1 MNSLLNV
8 IWTTD
13 FAFSVLRVTTPI
25 LFAALGALISN
36 RAGIINIGM
45 EGIMLVSAL
54 TGVIASA
61 YTGSAWL
68 GLIGA
73 ALAGTLIAGILAFF
87 TLQFKTHIILGGV
100 AINMFASGGT
110 VFLLYL
116 LSGDKGSSTSLPSK
130 VLPNVEIPLLKDIP
144 VLGPIFSGHHI
155 LTYISIVAVV
165 AVYYLLNRTPLG
177 LRIRSV
183 GENANAAQS
192 VGVSVV
198 RIQYTALL
206 LSGFFAGLGGAY
218 MSMGYLS
225 LFTRDMIAGRGWIAI
240 AAESMGRSTTVGTA
254 LTSLLFGAADA
265 LANALQVLKIPA
277 ELIGTLP
284 YAATVIGLVVYA
296 VSESRKKT
304 RKRKDAVPDMP
315 EQGGV

>member
-8 IWTTD
+8 IFTTD
-13 FAFSVLRVTTPI
+13 FAFSLLRVTTPI

-54 TGVIASA
+54 AGVIVSA
-61 YTGSAWL
+61 YTQSAWVGLL
-68 GLIGA
+68 GAVLS
-73 ALAGTLIAGILAFF
+73 GTLIAGILAFF
-87 TLQFKTHIILGGV
+87 TLKFKTHIILGGV

-110 VFLLYL
+110 VFILYL
-116 LSGDKGSSTSLPSK
+116 LSGDKGSSTSLASK
-130 VLPNVEIPLLKDIP
+130 VLPSVQIPLIKDIP
-144 VLGPIFSGHHI
+144 VLGPILSGHHI
-155 LTYISIVAVV
+155 LTYVSILAVL

-183 GENANAAQS
+183 GENPHAAQS

-198 RIQYTALL
+198 KIQYTALL
-206 LSGFFAGLGGAY
+206 LSGFFASLGGAY

-240 AAESMGRSTTVGTA
+240 AAESMGRSTTIGTA

-265 LANALQVLKIPA
+265 LSNALQVLKIPA
-277 ELIGTLP
+277 ELIATLP
-284 YAATVIGLVVYA
+284 YVATVIGLLIYA
-296 VSESRKKT
+296 VSETRKKN
-304 RKRKDAVPDMP
+304 KKVKGPVAK
-315 EQGGV
+315 

>member
-1 MNSLLNV
+1 MNSLLDV
-8 IWTTD
+8 ILTTD

-54 TGVIASA
+54 AGVIVSA
-61 YTGSAWL
+61 YTHSAWVGLL
-68 GLIGA
+68 GAVLS
-73 ALAGTLIAGILAFF
+73 GTLIAGILAFF
-87 TLQFKTHIILGGV
+87 TLKFKTHIILGGV

-110 VFLLYL
+110 VFILYL
-116 LSGDKGSSTSLPSK
+116 LSGDKGSSTSLASK
-130 VLPNVEIPLLKDIP
+130 VLPSVQIPLLKDIP
-144 VLGPIFSGHHI
+144 VLGPILSGHHI
-155 LTYISIVAVV
+155 LTYFSILSVLV
-165 AVYYLLNRTPLG
+165 VYYLLNRTPLG

-183 GENANAAQS
+183 GENPHAAQS

-206 LSGFFAGLGGAY
+206 LSGFFASLGGAY

-225 LFTRDMIAGRGWIAI
+225 LFTRDMVAGRGWIAI

-265 LANALQVLKIPA
+265 LSNALQVLKIPA
-277 ELIGTLP
+277 ELIATLP
-284 YAATVIGLVVYA
+284 YVATVVGLIIYA
-296 VSESRKKT
+296 VSETRKKNKKLKT
-304 RKRKDAVPDMP
+304 TTTK
-315 EQGGV
+315 

>member
-1 MNSLLNV
+1 MNSLLN
-8 IWTTD
+8 IILTTD

-54 TGVIASA
+54 AGVIVSA
-61 YTGSAWL
+61 FTHSAWVGLL
-68 GLIGA
+68 GAVLS
-73 ALAGTLIAGILAFF
+73 GTLIAGILAFF
-87 TLQFKTHIILGGV
+87 TLKFKTHIILGGV

-110 VFLLYL
+110 VFILYL
-116 LSGDKGSSTSLPSK
+116 LSGDKGSSTSLASK
-130 VLPNVEIPLLKDIP
+130 VLPSVQIPVLRDIP
-144 VLGPIFSGHHI
+144 VLGPILSGHHI
-155 LTYISIVAVV
+155 LTYFSILSVFV
-165 AVYYLLNRTPLG
+165 VYYLLNRTPLG

-183 GENANAAQS
+183 GENPHAAQS

-206 LSGFFAGLGGAY
+206 LSGFFASLGGAY

-225 LFTRDMIAGRGWIAI
+225 LFTRDMVAGRGWIAI

-265 LANALQVLKIPA
+265 LSNVLQVLKIPA
-277 ELIGTLP
+277 ELIATLP
-284 YAATVIGLVVYA
+284 YVATVIGLIIYA
-296 VSESRKKT
+296 VSETRKKN
-304 RKRKDAVPDMP
+304 RKLKTTAK
-315 EQGGV
+315 

>member
-8 IWTTD
+8 ILTTD
-13 FAFSVLRVTTPI
+13 FAFSLLRVTTPI

-54 TGVIASA
+54 AGVIVSA
-61 YTGSAWL
+61 YTQSAWVGLL
-68 GLIGA
+68 GAVLS
-73 ALAGTLIAGILAFF
+73 GTLIAGVLAFF
-87 TLQFKTHIILGGV
+87 TLKFKTHIILGGV

-110 VFLLYL
+110 VFILYL
-116 LSGDKGSSTSLPSK
+116 LSGDKGSSTSLASK
-130 VLPNVEIPLLKDIP
+130 VLPSVQLPLIQDIP
-144 VLGPIFSGHHI
+144 VLGPILSGHHI
-155 LTYISIVAVV
+155 LTYISILAVV
-165 AVYYLLNRTPLG
+165 VVYYLLNRTPLG

-183 GENANAAQS
+183 GENPHAAQS

-206 LSGFFAGLGGAY
+206 LSGFFASLGGAY

-240 AAESMGRSTTVGTA
+240 AAESMGRSTTIGTA

-265 LANALQVLKIPA
+265 LSNALQVLKIPA
-277 ELIGTLP
+277 ELIATLP
-284 YAATVIGLVVYA
+284 YVATVIGLVIYA
-296 VSESRKKT
+296 VSETRKKN
-304 RKRKDAVPDMP
+304 KKVKGP
-315 EQGGV
+315 VVK

>member
-1 MNSLLNV
+1 MSSLFDV
-8 IWTTD
+8 IFTTE

-36 RAGIINIGM
+36 RAGIINIGL
-45 EGIMLVSAL
+45 EGIMLVAAL

-68 GLIGA
+68 GLTGA
-73 ALAGTLIAGILAFF
+73 VMAGTLISGVLAFF
-87 TLQFKTHIILGGV
+87 TLKFKTHIILGGV

-110 VFLLYL
+110 VFILYL

-130 VLPNVEIPLLKDIP
+130 VLPSIDIPLLKDIP
-144 VLGPIFSGHHI
+144 VLGPILSGHNV
-155 LTYISIVAVV
+155 LTYMSILAVFV
-165 AVYYLLNRTPLG
+165 VYYLLKRTPLG

-183 GENANAAQS
+183 GENPQAAQS

-198 RIQYTALL
+198 KVQYTALL

-240 AAESMGRSTTVGTA
+240 AAESMGRSTTVGTT

-284 YAATVIGLVVYA
+284 YVTTVIGLVIYA
-296 VSESRKKT
+296 VSESRMRSKKL
-304 RKRKDAVPDMP
+304 KEK
-315 EQGGV
+315 G

>member
-1 MNSLLNV
+1 MSGLDSLFNV
-8 IWTTD
+8 IFTTD

-54 TGVIASA
+54 AGVIISA
-61 YTGSAWL
+61 YTQSAWIGLL
-68 GLIGA
+68 GA
-73 ALAGTLIAGILAFF
+73 VMAGTMIAGLLAFF
-87 TLQFKTHIILGGV
+87 TLKFKTHIILGGI

-130 VLPNVEIPLLKDIP
+130 VLPSIDIPLIKDIP
-144 VLGPIFSGHHI
+144 VLGPILSGHHI
-155 LTYISIVAVV
+155 LTYLSIIAVF
-165 AVYYLLNRTPLG
+165 AVYYLLKRTPLG

-183 GENANAAQS
+183 GENSHAAQS
-192 VGVSVV
+192 VGVSVIK
-198 RIQYTALL
+198 IQYTALL

-265 LANALQVLKIPA
+265 LANAFQVLKIPA
-277 ELIGTLP
+277 ELIATLP
-284 YAATVIGLVVYA
+284 YVATVIGLIIYA
-296 VSESRKKT
+296 VSETRKKN
-304 RKRKDAVPDMP
+304 RKLKSGSAS
-315 EQGGV
+315 GVK

>member
-1 MNSLLNV
+1 MSGLDSLFNV
-8 IWTTD
+8 IFTTD

-54 TGVIASA
+54 AGVIISA
-61 YTGSAWL
+61 YTQSAWIGLL
-68 GLIGA
+68 GA
-73 ALAGTLIAGILAFF
+73 VMAGTMIAGLLAFF
-87 TLQFKTHIILGGV
+87 TLKFKTHIILGGI

-130 VLPNVEIPLLKDIP
+130 VLPSIDIPLLKDIP

-155 LTYISIVAVV
+155 LTYLSIIAVFV
-165 AVYYLLNRTPLG
+165 VYYMLKRTPLG

-183 GENANAAQS
+183 GENPHAAQS
-192 VGVSVV
+192 VGVSVIK
-198 RIQYTALL
+198 IQYTALL

-225 LFTRDMIAGRGWIAI
+225 LFTRDMVAGRGWIAI

-265 LANALQVLKIPA
+265 LANAFQVLKIPA
-277 ELIGTLP
+277 ELIATLP
-284 YAATVIGLVVYA
+284 YVATVIGLIIYA
-296 VSESRKKT
+296 VSETRKKN
-304 RKRKDAVPDMP
+304 RKLKSPLAK
-315 EQGGV
+315 

>member
-1 MNSLLNV
+1 M
-8 IWTTD
+8 
-13 FAFSVLRVTTPI
+13 LRVTTPI

-54 TGVIASA
+54 AGVIISA
-61 YTGSAWL
+61 YTQSAWIGLL
-68 GLIGA
+68 GA
-73 ALAGTLIAGILAFF
+73 VMAGTLIAGLLAFF
-87 TLQFKTHIILGGV
+87 TLKFKTHIILGGI

-130 VLPNVEIPLLKDIP
+130 VLPSIDIPLLKDIP

-155 LTYISIVAVV
+155 LTYLSIIAVFV
-165 AVYYLLNRTPLG
+165 VYYMLKRTPLG

-183 GENANAAQS
+183 GENPHAAQS
-192 VGVSVV
+192 VGVSVIK
-198 RIQYTALL
+198 IQYTALL

-225 LFTRDMIAGRGWIAI
+225 LFTRDMVAGRGWIAI

-265 LANALQVLKIPA
+265 LANAFQVLKIPA
-277 ELIGTLP
+277 ELIATLP
-284 YAATVIGLVVYA
+284 YVATVFGLIIYA
-296 VSESRKKT
+296 VSETRKKN
-304 RKRKDAVPDMP
+304 RKLKSPLAK
-315 EQGGV
+315 

>member
-1 MNSLLNV
+1 MSGLDSLLNV
-8 IWTTD
+8 IFTTD

-54 TGVIASA
+54 AGVIISA
-61 YTGSAWL
+61 YTQSAWIGLL
-68 GLIGA
+68 GA
-73 ALAGTLIAGILAFF
+73 VMAGTLIAGLLAFF
-87 TLQFKTHIILGGV
+87 TLKFKTHIILGGI

-130 VLPNVEIPLLKDIP
+130 VLPSIDIPLLKDIP

-155 LTYISIVAVV
+155 LTYLSIIAVFV
-165 AVYYLLNRTPLG
+165 VYYMLKRTPLG

-183 GENANAAQS
+183 GENPHAAQS
-192 VGVSVV
+192 VGVSVIK
-198 RIQYTALL
+198 IQYTALL

-225 LFTRDMIAGRGWIAI
+225 LFTRDMVAGRGWIAI

-265 LANALQVLKIPA
+265 LANAFQVLKIPA
-277 ELIGTLP
+277 ELIATLP
-284 YAATVIGLVVYA
+284 YVATVVGLIIYA
-296 VSESRKKT
+296 VSETRKKN
-304 RKRKDAVPDMP
+304 RKLKSPLAK
-315 EQGGV
+315 

>member
-1 MNSLLNV
+1 MNSLLSV

-13 FAFSVLRVTTPI
+13 FAFSLLRVTTPI

-36 RAGIINIGM
+36 RAGIINIGL

-54 TGVIASA
+54 AGVIISA
-61 YTGSAWL
+61 YTHSAWL
-68 GLIGA
+68 GLLGA
-73 ALAGTLIAGILAFF
+73 VLSGTLIAGILAFF
-87 TLQFKTHIILGGV
+87 TLKFKTHIILGGV

-110 VFLLYL
+110 VFILYL
-116 LSGDKGSSTSLPSK
+116 LSGDKGSSTSLASK
-130 VLPNVEIPLLKDIP
+130 VLPSVEIPLLKDIP

-155 LTYISIVAVV
+155 LTYVSILSVFV
-165 AVYYLLNRTPLG
+165 VYYLLNRTSLG

-183 GENANAAQS
+183 GENPHAAQS
-192 VGVSVV
+192 VGVSVIK
-198 RIQYTALL
+198 IQYIALL

-240 AAESMGRSTTVGTA
+240 AAESMGRGTTLGTA

-265 LANALQVLKIPA
+265 LSNALQVLNIPA
-277 ELIGTLP
+277 ELIATLP
-284 YAATVIGLVVYA
+284 YVATVVGLVIYA
-296 VSESRKKT
+296 VSETRKKN
-304 RKRKDAVPDMP
+304 RKLKSPLVK
-315 EQGGV
+315 

>member
-8 IWTTD
+8 IFTTD
-13 FAFSVLRVTTPI
+13 FAFSLLRVTTPI

-54 TGVIASA
+54 AGVIVSA
-61 YTGSAWL
+61 YTQSAWVGLL
-68 GLIGA
+68 GAVLS
-73 ALAGTLIAGILAFF
+73 GTLIAGILAFF
-87 TLQFKTHIILGGV
+87 TLKFKTHIILGGV

-110 VFLLYL
+110 VFILYL
-116 LSGDKGSSTSLPSK
+116 LSGDKGSSTSLASK
-130 VLPNVEIPLLKDIP
+130 VLPSVQIPLIKDIP
-144 VLGPIFSGHHI
+144 VLGPILSGHHI
-155 LTYISIVAVV
+155 LTYVSILAVL

-183 GENANAAQS
+183 GENPHAAQS

-198 RIQYTALL
+198 KIQYTALL
-206 LSGFFAGLGGAY
+206 LSGFFASLGGAY

-240 AAESMGRSTTVGTA
+240 AAESMGRSTTIGTA

-265 LANALQVLKIPA
+265 LSNALQVLKIPA
-277 ELIGTLP
+277 ELIATLP
-284 YAATVIGLVVYA
+284 YVATVIGLLIYA
-296 VSESRKKT
+296 ISETRKKN
-304 RKRKDAVPDMP
+304 KKVKGP
-315 EQGGV
+315 VVK

>member
-8 IWTTD
+8 ILTTD

-54 TGVIASA
+54 TGVIVSA
-61 YTGSAWL
+61 YTHSAWVGLL
-68 GLIGA
+68 GAVLS
-73 ALAGTLIAGILAFF
+73 GTLIAGILAFF
-87 TLQFKTHIILGGV
+87 TLKFKTHIILGGV

-110 VFLLYL
+110 VFILYL
-116 LSGDKGSSTSLPSK
+116 LSGDKGSSTSLASK
-130 VLPNVEIPLLKDIP
+130 VLPSVEIPLLKDIP
-144 VLGPIFSGHHI
+144 VLGPILSGHHI
-155 LTYISIVAVV
+155 LTYLSILAVLV
-165 AVYYLLNRTPLG
+165 VYYLLNRTPLG

-183 GENANAAQS
+183 GENPHAAQS
-192 VGVSVV
+192 VGVSVIK
-198 RIQYTALL
+198 IQYTALL
-206 LSGFFAGLGGAY
+206 LSGFFASLGGAY

-225 LFTRDMIAGRGWIAI
+225 LFTRDMVAGRGWIAI

-277 ELIGTLP
+277 ELIATLP
-284 YAATVIGLVVYA
+284 YVATVIRLLIYA
-296 VSESRKKT
+296 VSAT
-304 RKRKDAVPDMP
+304 RKQNKKLKTTTK
-315 EQGGV
+315 

>member
-8 IWTTD
+8 ILTTD

-54 TGVIASA
+54 TGVIVSA
-61 YTGSAWL
+61 YTHSAWVGLL
-68 GLIGA
+68 GAVLS
-73 ALAGTLIAGILAFF
+73 GTLIAGILAFF
-87 TLQFKTHIILGGV
+87 TLKFKTHIILGGV

-110 VFLLYL
+110 VFILYL
-116 LSGDKGSSTSLPSK
+116 LSGDKGSSTSLASK
-130 VLPNVEIPLLKDIP
+130 VLPSVQIPLLKDIP
-144 VLGPIFSGHHI
+144 VLGPILSGHHI
-155 LTYISIVAVV
+155 LTYLSILSVLV
-165 AVYYLLNRTPLG
+165 VYYLLNRTPLG

-183 GENANAAQS
+183 GENPHAAQS
-192 VGVSVV
+192 VGVSVIK
-198 RIQYTALL
+198 IQYTALL
-206 LSGFFAGLGGAY
+206 LSGFFASLGGAY

-225 LFTRDMIAGRGWIAI
+225 LFTRDMVAGRGWIAI

-265 LANALQVLKIPA
+265 LSNALQVLKIPA
-277 ELIGTLP
+277 ELIATLP
-284 YAATVIGLVVYA
+284 YVATVIGLIIYA
-296 VSESRKKT
+296 VSETRKKNKKLKT
-304 RKRKDAVPDMP
+304 TATK
-315 EQGGV
+315 

>member
-1 MNSLLNV
+1 MSGLDSLFNV
-8 IWTTD
+8 IFTTD

-54 TGVIASA
+54 AGVIISA
-61 YTGSAWL
+61 YTQSAWIGLL
-68 GLIGA
+68 GA
-73 ALAGTLIAGILAFF
+73 VMAGTLIAGLLAFF
-87 TLQFKTHIILGGV
+87 TLKFKTHIILGGI

-130 VLPNVEIPLLKDIP
+130 VLPSIDIPLLKDIP

-155 LTYISIVAVV
+155 LTYLSIIAVFV
-165 AVYYLLNRTPLG
+165 VYYMLKRTPLG

-183 GENANAAQS
+183 GENPHAAQS
-192 VGVSVV
+192 VGVSVIK
-198 RIQYTALL
+198 IQYTALL

-225 LFTRDMIAGRGWIAI
+225 LFTRDMVAGRGWIAI

-265 LANALQVLKIPA
+265 LANAFQVLKIPA
-277 ELIGTLP
+277 ELIATLP
-284 YAATVIGLVVYA
+284 YVATVVGLIIYA
-296 VSESRKKT
+296 VSETRKKN
-304 RKRKDAVPDMP
+304 RKLKSPLAK
-315 EQGGV
+315 

>member
-1 MNSLLNV
+1 MSSLFDV
-8 IWTTD
+8 IFTTE

-36 RAGIINIGM
+36 RAGIINIGL
-45 EGIMLVSAL
+45 EGIMLVAAL

-73 ALAGTLIAGILAFF
+73 VMAGTLIAGVLAFF
-87 TLQFKTHIILGGV
+87 TLKFKTHIILGGV

-110 VFLLYL
+110 VFILYL

-130 VLPNVEIPLLKDIP
+130 VLPTLDIPLLKDIP
-144 VLGPIFSGHHI
+144 VLGPILSGHNV
-155 LTYISIVAVV
+155 LTYMSILAVFV
-165 AVYYLLNRTPLG
+165 VYYLLKRTPLG

-183 GENANAAQS
+183 GENPQAAQS

-198 RIQYTALL
+198 KVQYTALL

-240 AAESMGRSTTVGTA
+240 AAESMGRSTTVGTT

-284 YAATVIGLVVYA
+284 YVTTVIGLVIYA
-296 VSESRKKT
+296 VSESRMRGKKL
-304 RKRKDAVPDMP
+304 KEK
-315 EQGGV
+315 G

>member
-1 MNSLLNV
+1 MNQLLNV
-8 IWTTD
+8 ILTTD

-45 EGIMLVSAL
+45 EGIMLVAAL
-54 TGVIASA
+54 FGVIASA
-61 YTGSAWL
+61 YTHSAWA
-68 GLIGA
+68 GLAIA
-73 ALAGTLIAGILAFF
+73 VMAGTLISGVLAFF
-87 TLQFKTHIILGGV
+87 TLKFKTHIILGGV

-116 LSGDKGSSTSLPSK
+116 ISGDKGSSTSLPSK
-130 VLPNVEIPLLKDIP
+130 VLPSIDIPLLKDIP

-155 LTYISIVAVV
+155 LTYLSILSVIV
-165 AVYYLLNRTPLG
+165 VYYMLKRTPLG

-183 GENANAAQS
+183 GENPHAAQS

-198 RIQYTALL
+198 RTQYIALL

-225 LFTRDMIAGRGWIAI
+225 IFTRDMVAGRGWIAI

-265 LANALQVLKIPA
+265 LSNALQVLKIPA
-277 ELIGTLP
+277 ELIATLP
-284 YAATVIGLVVYA
+284 YVATVIGLVVYA
-296 VSESRKKT
+296 VSETRKKN
-304 RKRKDAVPDMP
+304 KKLKGSAAK
-315 EQGGV
+315 

>member
-1 MNSLLNV
+1 MNSLLDV
-8 IWTTD
+8 IFTTD
-13 FAFSVLRVTTPI
+13 FAFSLLRVTTPI

-54 TGVIASA
+54 AGVIVSA
-61 YTGSAWL
+61 YTQSAWVGLL
-68 GLIGA
+68 GA
-73 ALAGTLIAGILAFF
+73 VMSGTLIAGVLAFF
-87 TLQFKTHIILGGV
+87 TLKFKTHIILGGV

-110 VFLLYL
+110 VFILYL
-116 LSGDKGSSTSLPSK
+116 LSGDKGSSTSLASK
-130 VLPNVEIPLLKDIP
+130 VLPNVQIPLLKDIP
-144 VLGPIFSGHHI
+144 VLGPILSGHHI
-155 LTYISIVAVV
+155 LTYVSILAVLV
-165 AVYYLLNRTPLG
+165 VYYLLNRTPLG

-183 GENANAAQS
+183 GENPHAAQS

-206 LSGFFAGLGGAY
+206 LSGFFASLGGAY

-240 AAESMGRSTTVGTA
+240 AAESMGRSTTIGTA

-265 LANALQVLKIPA
+265 LSNALQVLKIPA
-277 ELIGTLP
+277 ELIATLP
-284 YAATVIGLVVYA
+284 YVATVIGLVIYA
-296 VSESRKKT
+296 VSETRKKN
-304 RKRKDAVPDMP
+304 KKVKAPV
-315 EQGGV
+315 VK

>member
-8 IWTTD
+8 ILTTD

-54 TGVIASA
+54 AGVIVSA
-61 YTGSAWL
+61 YTQSAWIGLL
-68 GLIGA
+68 GAVLS
-73 ALAGTLIAGILAFF
+73 GTLIAGILAFF
-87 TLQFKTHIILGGV
+87 TLKFKTHIILGGV

-110 VFLLYL
+110 VFILYL
-116 LSGDKGSSTSLPSK
+116 LSGDKGSSTSLASK
-130 VLPNVEIPLLKDIP
+130 VLPSIEIPLLKDIP
-144 VLGPIFSGHHI
+144 VLGPILSGHHI
-155 LTYISIVAVV
+155 LTYLSIISVLV
-165 AVYYLLNRTPLG
+165 VYYLLNRTPMG

-183 GENANAAQS
+183 GENPHAAQS
-192 VGVSVV
+192 VGVSVI

-206 LSGFFAGLGGAY
+206 LSGFFASLGGAY

-225 LFTRDMIAGRGWIAI
+225 LFTRDMVAGRGWIAI

-265 LANALQVLKIPA
+265 LSNALQVLKIPA
-277 ELIGTLP
+277 ELIATLP
-284 YAATVIGLVVYA
+284 YVATVIGLIIYA
-296 VSESRKKT
+296 ISESRKKN
-304 RKRKDAVPDMP
+304 RKLKTTA
-315 EQGGV
+315 GK

>member
-8 IWTTD
+8 ILTTD

-54 TGVIASA
+54 AGVIVSA
-61 YTGSAWL
+61 YTHSAWVGLL
-68 GLIGA
+68 GAVLS
-73 ALAGTLIAGILAFF
+73 GTLIAGVLAFF
-87 TLQFKTHIILGGV
+87 TLKFKTHIILGGV

-110 VFLLYL
+110 VFILYL
-116 LSGDKGSSTSLPSK
+116 LSGDKGSSTTLASK
-130 VLPNVEIPLLKDIP
+130 VLPSVQIPLLKDIP
-144 VLGPIFSGHHI
+144 VLGPILSGHHI
-155 LTYISIVAVV
+155 LTYFSILSVLV
-165 AVYYLLNRTPLG
+165 VYYLLNRTPLG

-183 GENANAAQS
+183 GENPHAAQS
-192 VGVSVV
+192 VGVSVIK
-198 RIQYTALL
+198 IQYTALL
-206 LSGFFAGLGGAY
+206 LSGFFASLGGAY

-225 LFTRDMIAGRGWIAI
+225 LFTRDMVAGRGWIAI
-240 AAESMGRSTTVGTA
+240 AAESMGRSTTIGTA

-277 ELIGTLP
+277 ELIATLP
-284 YAATVIGLVVYA
+284 YVATVIGLIIYA
-296 VSESRKKT
+296 VSETRKKNKKLKT
-304 RKRKDAVPDMP
+304 TTK
-315 EQGGV
+315 